1 MEEEEEE
8 GELAIELFHL
18 QWREV
23 GGFVVFV
30 GFVILSAI
38 AKIGFH
44 HLHWVSS
51 RVPES
56 CLLVLVGLTWA
67 LVLEYASQPGKFDLA
82 CAFPEFTPELF
93 FHFLLPPIILEAAY
107 SLYNKARC
115 EQYQHIKMSREAL
128 TNKDNF

>member
-1 MEEEEEE
+1 M
-8 GELAIELFHL
+8 
-18 QWREV
+18 
-23 GGFVVFV
+23 
-30 GFVILSAI
+30 
-38 AKIGFH
+38 
-44 HLHWVSS
+44 
-51 RVPES
+51 
-56 CLLVLVGLTWA
+56 
-67 LVLEYASQPGKFDLA
+67 LEYASQPGKFDLA